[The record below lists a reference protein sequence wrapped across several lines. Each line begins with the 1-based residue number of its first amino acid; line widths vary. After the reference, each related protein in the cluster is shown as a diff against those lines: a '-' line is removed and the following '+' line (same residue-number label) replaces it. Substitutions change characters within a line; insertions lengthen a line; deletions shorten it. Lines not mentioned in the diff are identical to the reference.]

1 MVNREISVGII
12 GAGAVVRERHLP
24 ALAAQD
30 GVRLAWVCDPV
41 AETRERIAAMHGGS
55 VRTTSDPD
63 SLLAGTD
70 AVLVATPPAAHAR
83 HAVEALEAGCHVLC
97 EKPLAVEPEECQRI
111 VEAARRSGKVATV
124 AFNLRY
130 HPAARALRSAYRSG
144 ELGGAVAVRSC
155 SMGPHRSADGSWLG
169 DGEGGGD
176 VLWEVG
182 SHHVDMWRFVLGS
195 DLAEATGEVRGHV
208 AVVSARTADDTP
220 VSATIGW
227 GAGPKNELELIGDRA
242 RAVAGFY
249 SADPVA
255 VTHADRTGSEPRERL
270 RSAARSMRAVPSMA
284 RAALGSGAFQATYAA
299 EWSAFLDA
307 VRGVAENPCPVE
319 EGLAACA
326 GVRILRAGC
335 GLADAPSGALR

>member
-1 MVNREISVGII
+1 MNRQLSVGII
-12 GAGAVVRERHLP
+12 GAGTVVRERHLP

-41 AETRERIAAMHGGS
+41 PGAAERVAGMYGDD
-55 VRTTSDPD
+55 VRTATEPD

-70 AVLVATPPAAHAR
+70 AVLVATPPAAHAPR
-83 HAVEALEAGCHVLC
+83 AVEALEAGCHVLC
-97 EKPLAVEPEECQRI
+97 EKPLALEPEECQRV
-111 VEAARRSGKVATV
+111 VEAAREFDRVATV
-124 AFNLRY
+124 AFNLRH

-144 ELGGAVAVRSC
+144 ELGRAVALRTC
-155 SMGPHRSADGSWLG
+155 SVAPHRSADSAWLG
-169 DGEGGGD
+169 NGAAGGD

-182 SHHVDMWRFVLGS
+182 SHHVDLWRFVLGS
-195 DLAEATGEVRGHV
+195 DLVEASGQVRDEV

-242 RAVAGFY
+242 RAVAGFFG
-249 SADPVA
+249 ADPVA
-255 VTHADRTGSEPRERL
+255 VTRGDRTGSEPRERL
-270 RSAARSMRAVPSMA
+270 RSAVRSVRAVPSLA
-284 RAALGSGAFQATYAA
+284 RAAFNDGAFQATYVV

-307 VRGVAENPCPVE
+307 ARGVSDNPCPVE

-326 GVRILRAGC
+326 GVRVLRAGC
-335 GLADAPSGALR
+335 GLADEKAGALE